1 MDLFSAMRLFTKA
14 VEAGS
19 FSEAGRQLGLNAS
32 SVARQVG
39 ALEDELEARLLN
51 RTTRKLSLTDA
62 GRIYYERSRSVLAEV
77 EDAGLAISDAQGSPR
92 GRLRLSIPVV
102 FGRRYIAPVLREF
115 LHTHPDVHISLLV
128 TDDYVDLIEGG
139 LDLAVRIG
147 GPSQQT
153 YIVRRLASINRVLC
167 ASASYL
173 AEHGEPET
181 PEDLARHNC
190 LIYRR
195 RPGEVTWLFERDGA
209 VHEIPVTGNLES
221 NDAEN
226 LAAAMRA
233 GLGVA
238 LLPLWVV
245 GRAVQSGA
253 ARALL
258 TDFYGH
264 PSHLADDVYAVYPH
278 NRNLSPK
285 VRAFVDFLAL
295 KFKDQEDFS
304 IAADAVSGAGAI

>member
-19 FSEAGRQLGLNAS
+19 FSEAGRQLGLNPS

-39 ALEDELEARLLN
+39 ALEDRLEARLLN
-51 RTTRKLSLTDA
+51 RSTRRLSLTDA
-62 GRIYYERSRSVLAEV
+62 GRIYYERSRAVLAEV
-77 EDAGLAISDAQGSPR
+77 EDAGRAITDSQGAPR
-92 GRLRLSIPVV
+92 GRPRLSIPVV

-115 LHTHPDVHISLLV
+115 LDSHPEVHVSLLV
-128 TDDYVDLIEGG
+128 TDDYVDLIEGE

-147 GPSQQT
+147 GPSQQS

-167 ASASYL
+167 ASPSYL
-173 AEHGEPET
+173 DRHGT
-181 PEDLARHNC
+181 PEAPQDLAGHNC

-226 LAAAMRA
+226 LAAAMRGGWA
-233 GLGVA
+233 WPCCRYG
-238 LLPLWVV
+238 W
-245 GRAVQSGA
+245 SA
-253 ARALL
+253 APYSRVMH
-258 TDFYGH
+258 G
-264 PSHLADDVYAVYPH
+264 PC
-278 NRNLSPK
+278 
-285 VRAFVDFLAL
+285 
-295 KFKDQEDFS
+295 
-304 IAADAVSGAGAI
+304 